1 MSLPQGCRIFV
12 LYDVGA
18 PELYHERYILASC
31 ACGRGWHIVLTPD
44 FDMFPE
50 QISLE
55 NDDLSGFRVC
65 HDGVMPPG
73 LDATN
78 TYRFQNMPDAATLQ
92 QMLRDAEVSAAAL
105 AFPPGAGL
113 GLAAA
118 PAGPPAAAV
127 APAGPAATKFR
138 WPPERRCGHPGGH
151 RDPER
156 WRGTQARRR

>member
-78 TYRFQNMPDAATLQ
+78 TYRF
-92 QMLRDAEVSAAAL
+92 
-105 AFPPGAGL
+105 
-113 GLAAA
+113 
-118 PAGPPAAAV
+118 
-127 APAGPAATKFR
+127 
-138 WPPERRCGHPGGH
+138 
-151 RDPER
+151 
-156 WRGTQARRR
+156 